1 MLSQWILAAVH
12 LFAFA
17 LAFWAVLTRGTA
29 FSQLSAGTGE
39 LKRVLLADNLWGFQ
53 L

>member
-1 MLSQWILAAVH
+1 MLSQWVLAAIH

-17 LAFWAVLTRGTA
+17 LAFWAALTRGTA
-29 FSQLSAGTGE
+29 FRKLSAGTGE
-39 LKRVLLADNLWGFQ
+39 VKCVLLADNLWGFQ